1 MQSPVKSRNRK
12 FLAFLIVTSFLFWA
26 IKPFSTM
33 LAQDTL
39 IDCIIIYDSACPD
52 CYNEYLTQVKPIYDT
67 YKSNNLTHF
76 EVIDINND
84 YIFFWQE
91 ISRLKINHTD
101 LGLDNLPWVIFR
113 WGDNQ
118 EIGFDSENL
127 ALIESIYLAI
137 LEDPEYIPPSNNGFD
152 FHIELFD
159 PILLLI
165 SGIIVLVEILVIG
178 ISFGY
183 YHYKRR
189 SGLLLKRI
197 SKNRARIIASM
208 SLISIST
215 LTYQLL
221 DFIVGGCG
229 CVTTSLIKSLEF
241 RQYDYILFLG
251 IKIPF
256 ALIGFILMNAILI
269 QTLLI
274 GIFPKSMKVKLSKS
288 YQIYLNEKIV
298 TYLHRF
304 LVIQS
309 LIAFLSLF
317 YLLYV
322 ELFIL
327 QYICLLC
334 TISQIVIVLNT
345 ILIITWK
352 PKRLLENQIES
363 RILN

>member
-1 MQSPVKSRNRK
+1 MQYPHKSGNLN
-12 FLAFLIVTSFLFWA
+12 FLVFFLVFCLIFWSIEPYSKTVT
-26 IKPFSTM
+26 
-33 LAQDTL
+33 QETL
-39 IDCIIIYDSACPD
+39 IECIIIYDSSCPD
-52 CYNEYLTQVKPIYDT
+52 CYNKYLNQVKPIYDA

-76 EVIDINND
+76 ELIDINND
-84 YIFFWQE
+84 YTFFWQE
-91 ISRLKINHTD
+91 ITRLNINYTS
-101 LGLDNLPWVIFR
+101 LGLDNLPWVVFR
-113 WGDNQ
+113 WGENQ
-118 EIGFDSENL
+118 EVGFDYENL
-127 ALIESIYLAI
+127 DSIESTYLAI
-137 LEDPEYIPPSNNGFD
+137 LEDQGYIPPPDNGSD

-159 PILLLI
+159 PILLLLA
-165 SGIIVLVEILVIG
+165 GMVVLVEILVIG
-178 ISFGY
+178 TSLGY
-183 YHYKRR
+183 YHYKRKPD
-189 SGLLLKRI
+189 LLLKRI
-197 SKNRARIIASM
+197 SKNRARIITSM

-229 CVTTSLIKSLEF
+229 CATTSLIKSLEF
-241 RQYDYILFLG
+241 RQYDYIFVLG

-274 GIFPKSMKVKLSKS
+274 GIFPRSMKIKLSKS
-288 YQIYLNEKIV
+288 HQIYLNEKTV
-298 TYLHRF
+298 TFLHQF

-352 PKRLLENQIES
+352 PKRQLENQIES
-363 RILN
+363 RMLN